1 MKQVHYIL
9 GLTITSF
16 IAVHLF
22 NHLLSVLGVD
32 TYMAFMDKMRLIYR
46 SKAGETVLL
55 TAVVIQ
61 IISGLRLFFAK
72 RKRVDGF
79 YEKLQIWT
87 GLYLAIFLIVH
98 VGAVLTGRYILE
110 LDTNFY
116 FGAAGLNTFP
126 LNLFF
131 IPYYGAAIL
140 SFFGHVAAIHYLKM
154 KREVFRLSVTQQ
166 SRFILLTGIIVT
178 IVVLYGLTN
187 GFQGVEIPKAY
198 DVLIGK

>member
-61 IISGLRLFFAK
+61 IISGLRLFFLK
-72 RKRVDGF
+72 RKGVKGF
-79 YEKLQIWT
+79 YGKFKNMVC
-87 GLYLAIFLIVH
+87 YLACFLLAN
-98 VGAVLTGRYILE
+98 VGQVLTGRYILE